1 MKIMKRPD
9 FLEYFTDATGKTH
22 VLNVFCKCCGE
33 IIQSGTMMR
42 NPTGVTVP
50 ALRPTDK
57 YVDMYIAYEDE
68 RGTLRRKST
77 PMCSDCAS
85 GEFSKDDLEAIN
97 NADTDIMVK
106 QHRHS
111 GVKDENVENRLEA
124 RKNMRM
130 NCKIGMCI
138 PGYAI
143 VGEGR

>member
-1 MKIMKRPD
+1 MKVMKRPD

-22 VLNVFCKCCGE
+22 ILNVFCKCCGE
-33 IIQSGTMMR
+33 IIQGGTLVK
-42 NPTGVTVP
+42 NQAGVTVP
-50 ALRPTDK
+50 ALRPTEK

-85 GEFSKDDLEAIN
+85 GEFSEDVLNAIN
-97 NADTDIMVK
+97 LADTEIMIER
-106 QHRHS
+106 HRHS
-111 GVKDENVENRLEA
+111 GVKDENIERDLE
-124 RKNMRM
+124 RRNSMKM